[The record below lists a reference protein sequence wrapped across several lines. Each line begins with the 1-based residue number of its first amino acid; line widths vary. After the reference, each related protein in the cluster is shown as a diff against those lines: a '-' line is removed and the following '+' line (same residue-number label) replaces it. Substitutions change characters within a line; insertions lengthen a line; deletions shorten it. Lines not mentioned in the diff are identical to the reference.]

1 MDKFIRQ
8 TNEADL
14 DLLSN
19 QILFSGLDEQEISI
33 FIKHAA
39 PVYLSIEE
47 GQSFSLPNEYMHM
60 ICLVLSGSI
69 SIFSVNYDGSR
80 SVIKYIPYGE
90 SSGIIYSM
98 LEYYNTIFELKAK
111 NNSEIMLIN
120 PDKIFVTDQKL
131 CAIQHKI
138 AVNLIAV
145 QKRVL
150 IEISEH
156 LACLSQRSIKDKI
169 LKFLQISCEKTH
181 SYELDLPFSREEL
194 ANYLAVDR
202 ASLSRSLSE
211 LKKENIIS
219 YKKNHIVILDARS
232 FKFQ

>member
-8 TNEADL
+8 ISEANFG
-14 DLLSN
+14 LLGN
-19 QILFSGLDEQEISI
+19 QILFSGLDKQEISM
-33 FIKHAA
+33 FIKYAA
-39 PVYLSIEE
+39 PTYLSIEE
-47 GQSFSLPNEYMHM
+47 GQSFSLPSEYMHM
-60 ICLVLSGSI
+60 ICLVLSGNI

-80 SVIKYIPYGE
+80 SVIKYIPHGE
-90 SSGIIYSM
+90 SGGTIYSM

-111 NNSEIMLIN
+111 KNSEIVLIN
-120 PDKIFVTDQKL
+120 PDKIFIADQNL

-169 LKFLQISCEKTH
+169 LKFLQISCEKAH

-211 LKKENIIS
+211 LKKENIIN
-219 YKKNHIVILDARS
+219 YRKNHIVVINARS